1 MKECFCKR
9 ILAISLAVIMFV
21 FAFCL
26 GACSSSKA
34 DAANDSEFYLSSAT
48 YLTDYLKVSTLT
60 DSYNN
65 TQYILVERVNG
76 GVAWV
81 ERALTLD
88 HVREMLLNEALG
100 LEPTDIFG
108 LRMQPHKNNKRQT
121 KGSDYE

>member
-1 MKECFCKR
+1 MKDAFCKR

-34 DAANDSEFYLSSAT
+34 DAANDSEFCLSSAT

-76 GVAWV
+76 GVA
-81 ERALTLD
+81 LTPRLREGND
-88 HVREMLLNEALG
+88 CVNVR
-100 LEPTDIFG
+100 
-108 LRMQPHKNNKRQT
+108 
-121 KGSDYE
+121 